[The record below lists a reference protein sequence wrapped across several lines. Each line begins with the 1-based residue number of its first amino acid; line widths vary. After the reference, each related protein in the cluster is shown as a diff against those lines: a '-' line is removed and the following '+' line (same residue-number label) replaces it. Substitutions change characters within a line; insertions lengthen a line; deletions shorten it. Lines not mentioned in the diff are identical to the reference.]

1 MSEPNTITLNADF
14 AGIQKAAGILR
25 DGDLV
30 AFATETVYGLGAD
43 AHNDMAVARIFTA
56 KGRPQFNPL
65 IIHVP
70 SVEAAE
76 RYVDF
81 TPEARALGAKF
92 WPGPMT
98 LVLPLRDG
106 CGLSPLVTAGLKT
119 VGIRIPAHD
128 AARALLSQFG
138 HAVAA
143 PSANPSGRISPT
155 TAEHVADGLNGKIDA
170 ILNCGPCDVG
180 LESTIVGF
188 ENGPSLLRAGGVPRE
203 AIEATLGTQL
213 AIRAARDVINAPG
226 QLLSHYAPDAPIRLN
241 AESAHEG
248 EVLIGFG
255 PVVAKHMLSSKGD
268 LVEAAANL
276 FRLLH
281 EMDTIG
287 AKRIAIA
294 PIPMDG
300 IGAAIND
307 RLARAAAPR
316 D

>member
-1 MSEPNTITLNADF
+1 MSEPHTITLNAD
-14 AGIQKAAGILR
+14 ARGIEQAAQTLN
-25 DGDLV
+25 DGGLV

-43 AHNDMAVARIFTA
+43 AHNDVAVASIFAA

-65 IIHVP
+65 IIHV
-70 SVEAAE
+70 SDIEAAE
-76 RYVDF
+76 RYVILTDA
-81 TPEARALGAKF
+81 ARELAAEF

-98 LVLPLRDG
+98 LVLPLRG
-106 CGLSPLVTAGLKT
+106 GSGLSPLVTAGLKT
-119 VGIRIPAHD
+119 VGIRIPAH
-128 AARALLSQFG
+128 AQARALLSQCG
-138 HAVAA
+138 NAVAA

-155 TAEHVADGLNGKIDA
+155 TAQHVIDGLSGKIDA
-170 ILNCGPCDVG
+170 VLDCGPCDVG

-188 ENGPSLLRAGGVPRE
+188 DGGPVLLRAGGVPRE

-213 AIRAARDVINAPG
+213 AIRASHDVINAPG

-241 AESAHEG
+241 AETARDG

-255 PVVAKHMLSSKGD
+255 AVKGDYMLSTSGD
-268 LVEAAANL
+268 LIEAAATL
-276 FRLLH
+276 FQMLH
-281 EMDTIG
+281 KMDTIG
-287 AKRIAIA
+287 ATRIAIA

-307 RLARAAAPR
+307 RLTRAAAPR